1 MIGTIINGVCI
12 VLGGVVGRLAA
23 HAIGPAAQQRIRL
36 LLAMATIY
44 VATEM
49 IWTGLN
55 GGFLRGL
62 GQLGIA
68 FLSLIL
74 GNAAGMLLRLQKGL
88 NHLGELA
95 KRSLAKPGETDNRF
109 NEGFITC
116 TILFCVGPMAIL
128 GAIEDGL
135 SGNFKI
141 LAVKGCMDGLA
152 TIGFT
157 AMFGVGCALSV
168 VPVVAYQGTLTL
180 CAGALKPLLND
191 AMLDSIRVTG
201 GLLVFTIVVV
211 ILGVR
216 KVPLAN
222 YLPAL
227 VVAPVLTKWWM

>member
-1 MIGTIINGVCI
+1 MIGTLINAACI
-12 VLGGVVGRLAA
+12 VIGGIVGKLAA
-23 HAIGPAAQQRIRL
+23 NAVGPAAQQRIRL
-36 LLAMATIY
+36 LLAVATIY
-44 VATEM
+44 VASEM

-74 GNAAGMLLRLQKGL
+74 GNATGMVLRLQRGL
-88 NHLGELA
+88 NRLGEFA
-95 KRSLAKPGETDNRF
+95 KQAMAGADQSDNRF

-135 SGNFKI
+135 GGNFKI

-152 TIGFT
+152 TVGFT
-157 AMFGVGCALSV
+157 AMFGVGCALAV
-168 VPVVAYQGTLTL
+168 VPVVAYQGTITL
-180 CAGALKPLLND
+180 CAGALKPLLD
-191 AMLDSIRVTG
+191 AAMLDSIRVTG

-211 ILGVR
+211 ILNLR

-227 VVAPVLTKWWM
+227 VFAPLLTRWWM